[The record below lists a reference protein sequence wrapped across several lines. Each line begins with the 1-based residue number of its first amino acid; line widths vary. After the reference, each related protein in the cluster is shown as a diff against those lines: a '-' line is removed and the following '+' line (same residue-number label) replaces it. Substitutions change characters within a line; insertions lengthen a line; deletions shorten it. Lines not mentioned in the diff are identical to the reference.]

1 MYKECDFGSNSPYQ
15 ETMGRFLPN
24 LKDYYRNPAAYRM
37 EPFRIY
43 GNLYYVGDKKVCS
56 HLIDTGEGLILFD
69 TGYRHALHLLIE
81 SIRELGF
88 DPHDVKYIIH
98 SHGHFDHFGGGN
110 EMRSLYGSKIFMS
123 AVDTG
128 LLRGRPERALMHL
141 GPAPYD
147 DICWPDEEISDGDH
161 ICLGNTDIRCV
172 LTPGHTMG
180 TMTFFFEA
188 KDSGAALKNAAAPDN
203 SAAGENARQSAR
215 KPTGEEKNNS
225 VPKKV
230 VYMGGVGFLT
240 IYKEYNREYG
250 LPENKTDLMA
260 ESIRKVWD
268 EPADIVLGNHPNQNC
283 TIEKREWM
291 KAHPGTNPFV
301 NPEAWHIFLEKLEE
315 RRKDF
320 AELGY

>member
-1 MYKECDFGSNSPYQ
+1 
-15 ETMGRFLPN
+15 
-24 LKDYYRNPAAYRM
+24 
-37 EPFRIY
+37 
-43 GNLYYVGDKKVCS
+43 
-56 HLIDTGEGLILFD
+56 
-69 TGYRHALHLLIE
+69 
-81 SIRELGF
+81 
-88 DPHDVKYIIH
+88 
-98 SHGHFDHFGGGN
+98 
-110 EMRSLYGSKIFMS
+110 
-123 AVDTG
+123 
-128 LLRGRPERALMHL
+128 
-141 GPAPYD
+141 
-147 DICWPDEEISDGDH
+147 
-161 ICLGNTDIRCV
+161 
-172 LTPGHTMG
+172 
-180 TMTFFFEA
+180 MTFFFEA
-188 KDSGAALKNAAAPDN
+188 EDSGAALENAAASDN
-203 SAAGENARQSAR
+203 SVAGE
-215 KPTGEEKNNS
+215 KNIN

-240 IYKEYNREYG
+240 VYKEYNREYG